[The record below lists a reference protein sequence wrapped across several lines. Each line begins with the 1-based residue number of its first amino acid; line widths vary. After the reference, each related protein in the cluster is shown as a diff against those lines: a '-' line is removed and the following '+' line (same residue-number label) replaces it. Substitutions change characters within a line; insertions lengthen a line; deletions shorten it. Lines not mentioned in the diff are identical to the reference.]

1 MEIKKGIAVSPG
13 IAIARSLVIDSEDY
27 RIPRR
32 SILQSAKVSEV
43 KRVREAFKSAAAE
56 LEEISSG
63 EDISEGKIKDIFA
76 VHLRFLKDKNLRA
89 KVSDLVYNELLTAE
103 YAVSTTLRD
112 IANHFASVQDKYI
125 SERATD
131 IYDIEKRL
139 LRHLLG
145 RKREDVDHVNR
156 EVVIIAHELSPT
168 QTAGFDRKYIKGFA
182 TDAGG
187 RTSHTAIVARSLGIP
202 AVVGLEDVTRNIA
215 PNATVIIDGNRGVV
229 VIDPDEPTIKEYK
242 QHALE
247 FERLE
252 RELDTLRDL
261 DAITRDGVKVEL
273 LGNIEF
279 PYEAEMIID
288 KGGQGIGL
296 YRTEFLYLYS
306 QTEPTEEDHYNAY
319 SEVIKVFGNMPIVIR
334 TMDLGADKFTQS
346 KRFVR
351 EPNPFLGLRSIRFCL
366 QNLVLFKTQLRAIL
380 RASVD
385 GDVRVMFPLI
395 SSLHELRQAKMI
407 LRDVM
412 EDLDEDGIEY
422 NPNMPVGIMV
432 ETPSAALTASI
443 LANECD
449 FFSIG
454 TNDLIQYTLA
464 VDRGNERVSTLYSGA
479 DPAIVN
485 LLRSVIHDASKA
497 KISVSICG
505 EMASEPEYIILL
517 LGLGFRIFSLAP
529 PMIPEIK
536 KLVRSVTVEFCNTV
550 ARKALMMNS
559 EREIINYLRNA
570 TMKVLPEV
578 F

>member
-32 SILQSAKVSEV
+32 SILSSAKVIEV
-43 KRVREAFKSAAAE
+43 KRVRDAFKKAVAE
-56 LEEISSG
+56 LERADSG
-63 EDISEGKIKDIFA
+63 ENIAEGNIKDIFA
-76 VHLRFLKDKNLRA
+76 VHLRFLKDKNLRN
-89 KVSDLVYNELLTAE
+89 KITDLVYNDLLTAE

-145 RKREDVDHVNR
+145 GKREDVGHMSH
-156 EVVIIAHELSPT
+156 EVVIVAHELSPT
-168 QTAGFDRKYIKGFA
+168 QTAGFDRKFIKGFA

-202 AVVGLEDVTRNIA
+202 AVVGLEDVTRNVA
-215 PNATVIIDGNRGVV
+215 PTATVIIDGNRGVV
-229 VIDPDEPTIKEYK
+229 IIDPDETTIKEYQ
-242 QHALE
+242 QHAIE

-252 RELDTLRDL
+252 RELDALRDL
-261 DAITRDGVKVEL
+261 DAVTRDGVKVEL
-273 LGNIEF
+273 YGNIEF
-279 PYEAEMIID
+279 PQEAEMIID

-296 YRTEFLYLYS
+296 YRTEFLYLNS
-306 QTEPTEEDHYNAY
+306 QTEPTEEDHYRAY
-319 SEVIKVFGNMPIVIR
+319 SEVIRVFGNMPVVIR

-346 KRFVR
+346 KRFTR

-366 QNLVLFKTQLRAIL
+366 QNIVLFKTQLRAIL
-380 RASVD
+380 RASVH
-385 GDVRVMFPLI
+385 GNVRVMFPLI

-412 EDLDEDGIEY
+412 EDLDEDGIKY
-422 NPNMPVGIMV
+422 NSDMPVGIMV

-443 LANECD
+443 LANESD

-479 DPAIVN
+479 DPAVVN
-485 LLRSVIHDASKA
+485 LLRSIIHDANKA
-497 KISVSICG
+497 KINASICG
-505 EMASEPEYIILL
+505 EMASEPEFVMLL
-517 LGLGFRIFSLAP
+517 LGLGYRTFSLAP

-536 KLVRSVTVEFCNTV
+536 KLVRSVTVESCNV
-550 ARKALMMNS
+550 IARKVLMMNS
-559 EREIINYLRNA
+559 EREVINYLRSA
-570 TMKVLPEV
+570 AMKVLPEV